1 MKIDEAIKQLRES
14 SKKREFPQTFDLV
27 VSLKNF
33 DLKKPENKFTKDVI
47 LPSGTGRTVEIGI
60 ISDRIPDS
68 ITKAQ
73 LEQIANSKQEAKKL
87 AKKYDFFICEA
98 PLMVLVGKI
107 LGRYLGP
114 KGKMPKLLAPNQNPS
129 ALTEDLKKSVRIK
142 AGDSAAIQTYVG
154 RENMSD
160 EDVKKNI
167 ERVVDEIKKSLP
179 KGENQIKNVML
190 KMTMSKPV
198 KIE

>member
-1 MKIDEAIKQLRES
+1 MKLDEAIKHLRES
-14 SKKREFPQTFDLV
+14 SKKREFTQTFDLI

-33 DLKKPENKFTKDVI
+33 DPKKPENKFSKEVV
-47 LPSGTGRTVEIGI
+47 LPAGTGKTAEIGI
-60 ISDRIPDS
+60 ISDKIAGA

-73 LEQIANSKQEAKKL
+73 LDELSKNKAQIKKL
-87 AKKYDFFICEA
+87 VKKYDFFVCEA
-98 PLMVLVGKI
+98 PLMVLVGKV

-114 KGKMPKLLAPNQNPS
+114 RGKMPKLLVPNQDP
-129 ALTEDLKKSVRIK
+129 ARLTEELKNSVRIR
-142 AGDSAAIQTYVG
+142 AGDAAAIQTHVG
-154 RENMSD
+154 REGMD
-160 EDVKKNI
+160 DGEIKKNV
-167 ERVVDEIKKSLP
+167 ERVLDEIKKTLP